1 MKKKWALLL
10 MTAVLSAGMFT
21 GCGNSD
27 RTSDET
33 VTEDGKDPAGMV
45 HLDGVDDVS
54 ALFDEI
60 YGGVDE
66 NLLPF
71 EVALTEL
78 SLDEDDLVSYH
89 TGLVD
94 VSGID
99 SIYLSESM
107 IGSTPYSAV
116 YIKTKDDADA
126 KEIMQ
131 TLMDSINPSKWVCV
145 TAEKQIAA
153 NFGNDIFFVMG
164 FPETADAVYAAAETA
179 AQSRDM
185 AVSNKTEKS
194 NPI

>member
-1 MKKKWALLL
+1 MKKRLALLFL
-10 MTAVLSAGMFT
+10 SAALSAGMMT
-21 GCGNSD
+21 GCGNSN

-45 HLDGVDDVS
+45 HLDGVDEVS
-54 ALFDEI
+54 ALFDEV

-66 NLLPF
+66 NLLPY

-78 SLDEDDLVSYH
+78 SMDDDDLISYH
-89 TGLVD
+89 TGLAE

-99 SIYLSESM
+99 GIYLSESM

-131 TLMDSINPSKWVCV
+131 QLMDSINPSKWVCV

-153 NFGNDIFFVMG
+153 NFGSDIFFVMG
-164 FPETADAVYAAAETA
+164 FPETADAVFEAAKTAAEN
-179 AQSRDM
+179 RNM
-185 AVSNKTEKS
+185 AVSNTIEKT

>member
-1 MKKKWALLL
+1 MKKKLALIL
-10 MTAVLSAGMFT
+10 MTAALSAGMLT

-33 VTEDGKDPAGMV
+33 VIEDGKDPAGMV
-45 HLDGVDDVS
+45 HLGSVDDVS

-60 YGGVDE
+60 YGEVDE
-66 NLLPF
+66 NLLPY
-71 EVALTEL
+71 EVTLTEL
-78 SLDEDDLVSYH
+78 SLDEEDLISYH
-89 TGLVD
+89 TGLAE

-99 SIYLSESM
+99 GIYLSESM

-116 YIKTKDDADA
+116 YIRTKDDADA

-131 TLMDSINPSKWVCV
+131 NLMDSVNPSKWICV

-153 NFGNDIFFVMG
+153 NFGSDIFFVMG
-164 FPETADAVYAAAETA
+164 FPETADAVFEAARTAAEN
-179 AQSRDM
+179 RNM

>member
-1 MKKKWALLL
+1 MKKKLALIL
-10 MTAVLSAGMFT
+10 MTVALSAGMLT

-33 VTEDGKDPAGMV
+33 VIEDGKDPAGMV
-45 HLDGVDDVS
+45 HLGSVDDVS

-60 YGGVDE
+60 YGEVDE
-66 NLLPF
+66 NLLPY
-71 EVALTEL
+71 EVTLTEL
-78 SLDEDDLVSYH
+78 SLDEEDLISYH
-89 TGLVD
+89 TGLAE

-99 SIYLSESM
+99 GIYLSESM

-116 YIKTKDDADA
+116 YIRTKDDADA

-131 TLMDSINPSKWVCV
+131 NLMDSVNPSKWICV

-153 NFGNDIFFVMG
+153 NFGSDIFFVMG
-164 FPETADAVYAAAETA
+164 FPETADAVFEAARTAAEN
-179 AQSRDM
+179 RNM